1 MCIRDSVKYALK
13 DITFNI
19 KRGEKIAVC
28 GRTGSGKSSIL
39 NILFRFYDIQKGR
52 ILFNGVSIDTVGL
65 SDLRRHMSIIPQLGF
80 LFKGSLRDNLDPR
93 SEVKDASI
101 VDMFT
106 KTGVS
111 IRGVNESSS
120 KSEEQKTEDL
130 AEDKKVKLDYEL
142 ENLGS
147 NLSNGEK
154 QIINF
159 MRVFIH
165 AQDLVCLDEANSN
178 IDSNT
183 DNLLMRSLFEVCK
196 DKTILMISHRL
207 ENLRLFDKIIVLDS
221 GRIVECGSFDELAS
235 NPSSHFNIL
244 RNAS

>member
-1 MCIRDSVKYALK
+1 
-13 DITFNI
+13 
-19 KRGEKIAVC
+19 
-28 GRTGSGKSSIL
+28 
-39 NILFRFYDIQKGR
+39 
-52 ILFNGVSIDTVGL
+52 
-65 SDLRRHMSIIPQLGF
+65 MSIIPQLGF

-93 SEVKDASI
+93 REVDDTSI
-101 VDMFT
+101 TDMFAR
-106 KTGVS
+106 TGMN
-111 IRGVNESSS
+111 IRGVNSNTTECQDQNV
-120 KSEEQKTEDL
+120 EETEQMTEGRTNL
-130 AEDKKVKLDYEL
+130 NFEL

-165 AQDLVCLDEANSN
+165 AQDLICLDEANSN

-183 DNLLMRSLFEVCK
+183 DALLMKALFEVCK

-221 GRIVECGSFDELAS
+221 GRIVEYGSFDDLAA
-235 NPSSHFNIL
+235 NQSSHFNIL
-244 RNAS
+244 RNISS